1 MNRAERRATQR
12 LRRTCKHK
20 NTVVK
25 HMMTK
30 PAVENGEPAGTVSI
44 GYRVCLDCGAENK
57 TPVRM
62 S

>member
-1 MNRAERRATQR
+1 MNRAARRAKAR
-12 LRRTCKHK
+12 CKHQ

-30 PAVENGEPAGTVSI
+30 PATRDGKPVGTVEI
-44 GYRVCLDCGAENK
+44 GYRACLDCGAENK
-57 TPVRM
+57 TPIRM

>member
-1 MNRAERRATQR
+1 MSRAERRAR
-12 LRRTCKHK
+12 ARCKHR

-30 PAVENGEPAGTVSI
+30 PATQNGEPAGMVSI

>member
-1 MNRAERRATQR
+1 MVMNRAERRAKAR
-12 LRRTCKHK
+12 CKHRQ
-20 NTVVK
+20 TAVK

-30 PAVENGEPAGTVSI
+30 PATRDGQPAGTVEI

-57 TPVRM
+57 TPIRM